1 MLKQNLNYH
10 GIVFKFQFPALNKT
24 TLTAYIKLKQNQTKT
39 KKQAVPLISSEDR
52 ECLSGT
58 IIPGAIFAIFT
69 NAITNQRH

>member
-1 MLKQNLNYH
+1 MVH
-10 GIVFKFQFPALNKT
+10 GIVFKFQFSTLNKT
-24 TLTAYIKLKQNQTKT
+24 TLTAYIKLKQQNQTKT